1 MVVRLRALAWIVPLF
16 LAACTPHS
24 PPPQV
29 LGAVETPVEEA
40 TVATSAVISG
50 WALDPSGVDRVEV
63 RIDGA
68 NHAARYGITRH
79 EIAQAHR
86 DYPDSSRAGFEVHVE
101 IDPLSSGRHEIA
113 IVMVGR
119 DGHETM
125 LGRRTLIAEAAM
137 KLWADRL
144 AAAPGL
150 ADRRFFFLM
159 AASAIPQ
166 GGAKDAERQYRPYYS
181 ATMRTGVTVPI
192 LYLRTTKG
200 AAGDWVFDP
209 GFEPIHRCKDRLVA
223 EDSLN
228 GVIAYAV
235 EKKLPVQFSLNGGVW
250 ADSSCDT
257 PEWDVNDHLEQD
269 VANCQ
274 WTQDNV
280 VYPDDYLKNL
290 TGSIVSPELARVLTY
305 NVYAAKVRHYKK
317 RNLQAAARVIARFAR
332 EHPDLFVGV
341 NLDAD
346 TYMNPFFEQKEW
358 FDYNPGTI
366 RQFRHWL
373 RGTGPY
379 AGKGEPGMPDL
390 STYRRKKPLALVEV
404 NRIARK
410 RWTLWNAVDPPRVFP
425 GTPHD
430 PLPPGRGPIWDDP
443 WYQEWDVFRKHL
455 VGLHYDELSQW
466 VHEAGIATDRIY
478 SAQGFVAPGPMLKP
492 FAVRLDSHGQN
503 YDSAGVSI
511 EGAIPRAGHLGVI
524 LYGKSAQNLA
534 RMEVPHNLFATFSR
548 MDSGWAIAEF
558 NTTDLQ
564 QPNVLPGYGQAYR
577 SFRDFFNYD
586 AKQVTAMAWN
596 GSDGANAGQKGFR
609 AYTAW
614 RNTPAEEAMKDFMV
628 SHANIPR
635 GARLWTFGSPGYA
648 DDDGWSAQGARL
660 ISGPGHVDLLADSTA
675 AILLSPPDQ
684 VIRANEA
691 HSLIVGFTDASAV
704 TSLRVLA
711 RKGET
716 DEWREIAPR
725 TRVADLPSAAAGVTV
740 ALSWPDNWRS
750 ASAMAEQLKLEL
762 DFAPAAKNVRLA
774 RIAVYPSEGIGDK
787 TGIVETA
794 KGRTASIR

>member
-1 MVVRLRALAWIVPLF
+1 MPRCLASLRACVTIRALVFIVPPF

-24 PPPQV
+24 QPLQV
-29 LGAVETPVEEA
+29 MGVLETPGEEA
-40 TVATSAVISG
+40 TIATSAVIGG
-50 WALDPSGVDRVEV
+50 WVLDPSGVDRVEV
-63 RIDGA
+63 RMDGA
-68 NHAARYGITRH
+68 NHAARYGIARRD
-79 EIAQAHR
+79 IARTHP
-86 DYPDSSRAGFEVHVE
+86 DYPDSARAGFEFKAD
-101 IDPLSSGRHEIA
+101 IDALSSGRHA
-113 IVMVGR
+113 VSVVAVGR

-125 LGRRTLIAEAAM
+125 LGRRSLIAPSAM
-137 KLWADRL
+137 RLWADRL
-144 AAAPGL
+144 AAAPGF

-159 AASAIPQ
+159 ATSAIPQ
-166 GGAKDAERQYRPYYS
+166 GGAKDAEKQYGAYYS
-181 ATMRTGVTVPI
+181 ATMRTGITVPI

-200 AAGDWVFDP
+200 AADDWVFDP
-209 GFEPIHRCKDRLVA
+209 DFQPIHRCKDRLVA

-228 GVIAYAV
+228 GVIGYAV
-235 EKKLPVQFSLNGGVW
+235 QKKLPVQFSLNGGVW

-269 VANCQ
+269 VDNCQ
-274 WTQDNV
+274 WTQDNI

-290 TGSIVSPELARVLTY
+290 TGSIDSPELARVLTY
-305 NVYAAKVRHYKK
+305 NVYAGKVRYYKK
-317 RNLQAAARVIARFAR
+317 RNLQAAARLIVRFAQ

-373 RGTGPY
+373 KGTGPY
-379 AGKGEPGMPDL
+379 AEKGEPGTPDL
-390 STYRRKKPLALVEV
+390 SAYRRKKPLTLSEI
-404 NRIARK
+404 NRIARR
-410 RWTLWNAVDPPRVFP
+410 RWTSWSEVDPPRVFP

-430 PLPPGRGPIWDDP
+430 PLLSGQTPIWDDP

-466 VHEAGIATDRIY
+466 VHDAGIPTDRIY

-511 EGAIPRAGHLGVI
+511 EGAIPRAGHLGAI

-534 RMEVPHNLFATFSR
+534 RMEVPHSLFATFSR
-548 MDSGWAIAEF
+548 MDSGWAVAEF
-558 NTTDLQ
+558 NSTDLQ
-564 QPNVLPGYGQAYR
+564 QPGVLPGYDQAYR
-577 SFRDFFNYD
+577 SFRDLFNYD
-586 AKQVTAMAWN
+586 AKQVTVMAWN
-596 GSDGANAGQKGFR
+596 GSDGASAGQKGFL

-614 RNTPAEEAMKDFMV
+614 RNTPAEEAMKDFLV
-628 SHANIPR
+628 SHANLPR

-648 DDDGWSAQGARL
+648 DDDGWSAHGARL
-660 ISGPGHVDLLADSTA
+660 IAGRGYVDLVADGGA

-691 HSLIVGFTDASAV
+691 QSLIVGFIEASAANH
-704 TSLRVLA
+704 LRVLA

-725 TRVADLPSAAAGVTV
+725 TRVSELRADAAGVTV
-740 ALSWPDNWRS
+740 ALSWPEEWRS
-750 ASAMAEQLKLEL
+750 ANTIVEQLNIEL
-762 DFAPAAKNVRLA
+762 DFTPGAGNARLA
-774 RIAVYPSEGIGDK
+774 RIAVYPREGIGDK
-787 TGIVETA
+787 A
-794 KGRTASIR
+794 APR

>member
-290 TGSIVSPELARVLTY
+290 TGSIDSPELARVLTY

-524 LYGKSAQNLA
+524 LYGKSAQSL
-534 RMEVPHNLFATFSR
+534 VPRFFQLRRQAGHCDGVERLRRSQR
-548 MDSGWAIAEF
+548 RSKR
-558 NTTDLQ
+558 
-564 QPNVLPGYGQAYR
+564 LPGLYR
-577 SFRDFFNYD
+577 VAQHACGGGDEGLHGEPRQHPARREALDIRLAGVRGRRRVVRAGRPTDQRAGPCRSSRGRHRRDTSLSARPGDPRERSAFPHRRVHRCECRDLSACAGSKRRNRR
-586 AKQVTAMAWN
+586 MARDRAAN
-596 GSDGANAGQKGFR
+596 SRRRSALGRRRRHGGAVMAGQLAFGE
-609 AYTAW
+609 
-614 RNTPAEEAMKDFMV
+614 RN
-628 SHANIPR
+628 
-635 GARLWTFGSPGYA
+635 
-648 DDDGWSAQGARL
+648 
-660 ISGPGHVDLLADSTA
+660 
-675 AILLSPPDQ
+675 
-684 VIRANEA
+684 
-691 HSLIVGFTDASAV
+691 
-704 TSLRVLA
+704 
-711 RKGET
+711 
-716 DEWREIAPR
+716 
-725 TRVADLPSAAAGVTV
+725 
-740 ALSWPDNWRS
+740 
-750 ASAMAEQLKLEL
+750 
-762 DFAPAAKNVRLA
+762 
-774 RIAVYPSEGIGDK
+774 
-787 TGIVETA
+787 
-794 KGRTASIR
+794 GRTAEIGIGLRACREKRPPGADRGLSKRGYRRQNRDRRNR